1 MTQGQGN
8 SAPLYCPGCGGLMHK
23 STGSTLYWHATIN
36 HSRCAITTIV
46 ETLLEVQ
53 HAQPA
58 DPNERAVGEQ
68 PLQTELAPPSP
79 PPEMGGKSEKPVT
92 KASGAALPN
101 AADAAQTGPV
111 PGCQQ
116 VLLRP

>member
-36 HSRCAITTIV
+36 HSRCAIPTIV
-46 ETLLEVQ
+46 ETMLEVQ

-68 PLQTELAPPSP
+68 PLQTELAPTSP
-79 PPEMGGKSEKPVT
+79 PTEIVGKSEKPVT
-92 KASGAALPN
+92 EAPEAALLN
-101 AADAAQTGPV
+101 AEDAAQMGPV
-111 PGCQQ
+111 PGCK
-116 VLLRP
+116 